1 VTELEQVLRK
11 EFSRAARYR
20 EPLAVLL
27 LDLQPTGELLG
38 AIRDG
43 VRLCDCVVP
52 DGPDRVAIILPETP
66 LAGAIQ
72 VGTRLGGVL
81 APPGGPEPSAG
92 MAIGIGVFPSALAT
106 DAAALLRCAAAALEQ
121 ARSRGGGVAVR

>member
-11 EFSRAARYR
+11 EFYRAARYR
-20 EPLAVLL
+20 EPLAILL
-27 LDLQPTGELLG
+27 LDLQPTGEVLG

-43 VRLCDCVVP
+43 IRLCDCVVP
-52 DGPDRVAIILPETP
+52 DGPARIAVILPETP

-81 APPGGPEPSAG
+81 APPGSPDPSPG
-92 MAIGIGVFPSALAT
+92 LAIGVGVFPSALAT
-106 DAAALLRCAAAALEQ
+106 DAAALLRCAETALEQ
-121 ARSRGGGVAVR
+121 SRSRGGGVAVR

>member
-20 EPLAVLL
+20 EPLAILL
-27 LDLQPTGELLG
+27 LDLQPTGELVG

-43 VRLCDCVVP
+43 VRLCDGVVP
-52 DGPDRVAIILPETP
+52 DGPKRIAVILPQTP
-66 LAGAIQ
+66 LSGAIQ

-81 APPGGPEPSAG
+81 VPPGGPEPSAG
-92 MAIGIGVFPSALAT
+92 LAIGVGVFPSALAT
-106 DAAALLRCAAAALEQ
+106 DAAALLRCAESALDQ
-121 ARSRGGGVAVR
+121 ARSRGGGLAIR

>member
-20 EPLAVLL
+20 EPLAILL
-27 LDLQPTGELLG
+27 LDLQPTGELVG

-52 DGPDRVAIILPETP
+52 DGPKRIAVILPQTP
-66 LAGAIQ
+66 LSGAIQ
-72 VGTRLGGVL
+72 VGTRLGRVL
-81 APPGGPEPSAG
+81 VPAGGPEPSAL
-92 MAIGIGVFPSALAT
+92 AIGVGVFPSALAT
-106 DAAALLRCAAAALEQ
+106 DPAALLRCAESALDQ
-121 ARSRGGGVAVR
+121 ARSRGGGLAIR

>member
-27 LDLQPTGELLG
+27 IDLQPTGEIVG

-43 VRLCDCVVP
+43 IRLCDCVVP
-52 DGPDRVAIILPETP
+52 DGPTRVAVILPETP

-81 APPGGPEPSAG
+81 APPGGSDPSPVL
-92 MAIGIGVFPSALAT
+92 AIGVGVFPSALAT
-106 DAAALLRCAAAALEQ
+106 DAPALLRCAEAALDQ
-121 ARSRGGGVAVR
+121 ARSRGGGLIVR